1 MSDQSEDPLMAQI
14 TGAIQNIKDKITGY
28 TSAAENFKGYV
39 GDQTQQLIE
48 LIKRLR
54 KCLEKLEGLKT
65 SYESLIVK
73 ITSLEA
79 QITTLTRIT
88 GDAATSAA
96 TSACN
101 EKLTQ
106 ILNLI
111 NTFAGT
117 IGEFKD
123 DAGALKG
130 QVDELEKAIGDI
142 CKEADALVDKQGE
155 AETATTNLET
165 ALGGE
170 AGEKSEGPEI
180 EEKEDN
186 LPDGWEALQDD
197 DGNTYYYNRATN
209 KTQWEKPKSPSMG
222 SLATAAAFG
231 EKLKDRADVNLA
243 QMAYLDK
250 NDPNRLKMLEDMRAN
265 GLLNVPVDDPKYVA
279 QNGRSKEWNVSW
291 MNGPDEPL
299 YSLDD
304 GSEFNDGDGV
314 KVETNKHPSTFQNP
328 MKGGKRKRKTL
339 KKRGGWQTPD
349 KLSSLSK
356 TKPIRT
362 LGYLKKKT
370 KKRKNKK
377 KKKKTRG
384 RKRRNKNKKR
394 TKRR

>member
-1 MSDQSEDPLMAQI
+1 MSDPLMEQI
-14 TGAIQNIKDKITGY
+14 KNAISNVSDRIKGY
-28 TSAAENFKGYV
+28 TEAAEGFVTGVTKE
-39 GDQTQQLIE
+39 TQRLEI

-54 KCLEKLEGLKT
+54 DCLEKLKKLRT
-65 SYESLIVK
+65 DYDVLIQK

-79 QITTLTRIT
+79 KIVSLKTITSE
-88 GDAATSAA
+88 AASSAG
-96 TSACN
+96 TEACN
-101 EKLTQ
+101 EKLTE
-106 ILNLI
+106 ILGLI
-111 NTFAGT
+111 TAF
-117 IGEFKD
+117 GENIKD
-123 DAGALKG
+123 FNGDVGGLKG
-130 QVDELEKAIGDI
+130 QVTALEQLIGEICDEADDLVKQQENVEKARQELER
-142 CKEADALVDKQGE
+142 
-155 AETATTNLET
+155 N
-165 ALGGE
+165 LGGE
-170 AGEKSEGPEI
+170 GEV
-180 EEKEDN
+180 EEPVQQPVQEQG

-243 QMAYLDK
+243 QMAYLDP
-250 NDPNRLKMLEDMRAN
+250 NDPAREEMRQDMRAN
-265 GLLNVPVDDPKYVA
+265 GILQVPVDDQKYVA
-279 QNGRSKEWNVSW
+279 KNGRSKKWEVSW
-291 MNGPDEPL
+291 MNGPDQPMYKLAEGGTF
-299 YSLDD
+299 D
-304 GSEFNDGDGV
+304 DGDGL
-314 KVETNKHPSTFQNP
+314 KEETDKHPSEFEDP

-384 RKRRNKNKKR
+384 RKRRNKHKKR